1 MALNYCGIDAQFRS
15 CGAENTNHFNVS
27 VILSNGDKYIVDGT
41 PFEETLTRDE
51 VTSYLNGLNPHSY
64 EYRVVT
70 WSDYESSFTI
80 PVTFR

>member
-1 MALNYCGIDAQFRS
+1 MLNLDLAVLKIQITSMYRL
-15 CGAENTNHFNVS
+15 
-27 VILSNGDKYIVDGT
+27 LSNGDKYIVDGT
-41 PFEETLTRDE
+41 PFEEILTRDE

-64 EYRVVT
+64 KYRVVT